1 MKYDVNAIK
10 YLFQIS
16 ITECAEVVSLVTFTN
31 KQVRVGLQIIVHS
44 LDGFG
49 CCWQWFRDFTND
61 YACAW
66 LSLLNADSKFAP
78 VSSSEKNW
86 DISVYQALNKTK

>member
-1 MKYDVNAIK
+1 MVSIKKVGLELFLEQKKVDAIPMKYDVNAIK

-49 CCWQWFRDFTND
+49 CC
-61 YACAW
+61 
-66 LSLLNADSKFAP
+66 
-78 VSSSEKNW
+78 
-86 DISVYQALNKTK
+86 